1 MAMGQREKE
10 IYKVTALGSVV
21 NVLLTILK
29 FVGGI
34 LGRSSAMIADAVH
47 SLSDLITDFIIFIF
61 VKTAAKPCD
70 KTHEYGHGKFET
82 LATFLVG
89 GILLIVGIGILINGI
104 KDCIYCLEGHTLPK
118 PGWIALA
125 VAAIAILSKEGLYH
139 ITLRVGKKWD
149 SEVVVANAW
158 HHRSDSISSIAT
170 LLGIAGAMFFGIRW
184 RILDPLAA
192 TLVSFFVMK
201 VGYDVLRPS
210 VDELLE
216 RSLPP
221 ETEKKIKDIMQA
233 VEGIES
239 LRDIHTR
246 RIGQNIAIEIE
257 ADMDGKLPLTQASD
271 IADKAEQK
279 LKEAFGKD
287 THVGIRMRPA
297 QTPKT

>member
-1 MAMGQREKE
+1 MAVGKREKE

-34 LGRSSAMIADAVH
+34 VGRSSAMIADAVH

-104 KDCIYCLEGHTLPK
+104 KDCIYCLQGHTLPK

-125 VAAIAILSKEGLYH
+125 VAAIAILSKEALYH
-139 ITLRVGKKWD
+139 ITLRVGKKWN

-221 ETEKKIKDIMQA
+221 ETEKKINEIMKA
-233 VEGIES
+233 VEGIVS

-257 ADMDGKLPLTQASD
+257 ADMDGNLSLSQASA

-279 LKEAFGKD
+279 LKETFGKD
-287 THVGIRMRPA
+287 THVGIRMRPVK
-297 QTPKT
+297 Q

>member
-1 MAMGQREKE
+1 MAVGKREKE

-34 LGRSSAMIADAVH
+34 VGRSSAMIADAVH

-104 KDCIYCLEGHTLPK
+104 KDCIYCLQGHTLPK

-125 VAAIAILSKEGLYH
+125 VAAIAILSKEALYH
-139 ITLRVGKKWD
+139 ITLRVGKKWN

-221 ETEKKIKDIMQA
+221 ETEKKINEIMQA
-233 VEGIES
+233 VEGIIS

-257 ADMDGKLPLTQASD
+257 ADMDGSLSLSQASA

-279 LKEAFGKD
+279 LKETFGKD
-287 THVGIRMRPA
+287 THVGIRMRPVK
-297 QTPKT
+297 Q